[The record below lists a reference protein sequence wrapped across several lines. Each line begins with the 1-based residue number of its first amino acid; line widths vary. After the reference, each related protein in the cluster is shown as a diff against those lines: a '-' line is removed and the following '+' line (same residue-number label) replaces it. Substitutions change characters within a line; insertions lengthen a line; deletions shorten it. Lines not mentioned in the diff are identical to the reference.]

1 VIKRGVLIV
10 VALTVTYVAAPYVVS
25 AFRRISD
32 RPADASSPARA
43 GHSARDAVGDA
54 LYAANCAGCH
64 GADARG
70 GAARSLADPVF
81 LRIADDA
88 TIHRVTADGVPGT
101 AMPAFAKQS
110 GGSLTDQQIDAIM
123 RGIRSGSTNAGIDT
137 DVNPPP
143 YSTSTAGDAK
153 RGADVYA
160 TFCSSCHGADGGGG
174 SKASSI
180 VDASYLSLV
189 SDQGLRTTVIAGR
202 PDLGAPDW
210 RGDLPGRP
218 MSSEEV
224 SDVVAWLG
232 EKRPPK

>member
-1 VIKRGVLIV
+1 
-10 VALTVTYVAAPYVVS
+10 
-25 AFRRISD
+25 
-32 RPADASSPARA
+32 
-43 GHSARDAVGDA
+43 
-54 LYAANCAGCH
+54 
-64 GADARG
+64 
-70 GAARSLADPVF
+70 VF
-81 LRIADDA
+81 LRIANDA
-88 TIHRVTADGVPGT
+88 TMHRVTADGVPGT

-123 RGIRSGSTNAGIDT
+123 RGIRSGSTNAGIGT

-143 YSTSTAGDAK
+143 YSISTAGDAK

-174 SKASSI
+174 AKASSI

-210 RGDLPGRP
+210 RGDVPGRP

-232 EKRPPK
+232 GKRPRK